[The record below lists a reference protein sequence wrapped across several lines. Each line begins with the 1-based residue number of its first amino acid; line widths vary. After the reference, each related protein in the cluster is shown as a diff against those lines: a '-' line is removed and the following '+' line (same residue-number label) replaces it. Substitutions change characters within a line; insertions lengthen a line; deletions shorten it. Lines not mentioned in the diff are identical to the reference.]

1 MFLVRALKRVDF
13 PTLGSPTIPI
23 ERLTGVSLRG
33 IVGAPCHDR
42 PMPAYVV
49 TLLIGL
55 IAGSAI
61 GYLLSALK
69 SKDSAG
75 NQALLDDYK
84 AQLDA
89 ERGKTESAIK
99 LNAELM
105 AVKESVAKLST
116 QSNEANRIRT
126 EAEAKLNTTILEMR
140 RASESI
146 FDETK
151 KIAGAL
157 SNSQTRGKF
166 GEAQLELLL
175 QGAGL
180 REGHEYTA
188 HRSTT
193 DSDSSGIP
201 DITVSMPG
209 GSLLFIDSKFPFE
222 RFLEAFGTE
231 DQSQRD
237 EYLQMHT
244 KDLLKHVEALAKRG
258 YHKSQGS
265 PDFVVLFVPFE
276 TLLSEALRLD
286 PMFLEKAFKVGVTI
300 ATPTSMMALLRTIG
314 YIFTRNKL
322 AENADEIQKVAS
334 TFLKNITLL
343 HTKIVAV
350 GKAISSTSK
359 AYEDLVPTAEKTV
372 LAPARRIHNLGV
384 TGDKDKLAIEYP
396 EAPGAVRDLKS
407 AELEAGD
414 DYIDVEEVDE
424 R

>member
-1 MFLVRALKRVDF
+1 M
-13 PTLGSPTIPI
+13 
-23 ERLTGVSLRG
+23 
-33 IVGAPCHDR
+33 
-42 PMPAYVV
+42 

-61 GYLLSALK
+61 GYLFRALK

-84 AQLDA
+84 AQLEA
-89 ERGKTESAIK
+89 ERTKTESAIK

-105 AVKESVAKLST
+105 AVKESVTKLTS

-188 HRSTT
+188 QRSTT

-237 EYLQMHT
+237 EYLQQHT
-244 KDLLKHVEALAKRG
+244 KDLMKHVEALAKRG

-350 GKAISSTSK
+350 GKAISQTSK

-414 DYIDVEEVDE
+414 DYIDAEEVDE

>member
-1 MFLVRALKRVDF
+1 V
-13 PTLGSPTIPI
+13 
-23 ERLTGVSLRG
+23 
-33 IVGAPCHDR
+33 
-42 PMPAYVV
+42 
-49 TLLIGL
+49 
-55 IAGSAI
+55 
-61 GYLLSALK
+61 SALK
-69 SKDSAG
+69 SKDSSG

-84 AQLDA
+84 AQLAA
-89 ERGKTESAIK
+89 ERAKTESAIT

-105 AVKESVAKLST
+105 AVKDSVSKLT
-116 QSNEANRIRT
+116 NQSNEANRIRT

-188 HRSTT
+188 QRSTT

-244 KDLLKHVEALAKRG
+244 KDLMKHVEALAKRG

-414 DYIDVEEVDE
+414 DYIDAEEVDE

>member
-1 MFLVRALKRVDF
+1 
-13 PTLGSPTIPI
+13 
-23 ERLTGVSLRG
+23 
-33 IVGAPCHDR
+33 
-42 PMPAYVV
+42 MPAYLV

-55 IAGSAI
+55 IAGAAI
-61 GYLLSALK
+61 GYLFSSLK
-69 SKDSAG
+69 TKDSAG

-84 AQLDA
+84 VQLNA
-89 ERGKTESAIK
+89 ERSKTESAIK

-105 AVKESVAKLST
+105 AVKDSVSKLTT

-188 HRSTT
+188 QRSTT
-193 DSDSSGIP
+193 DADSSGIP
-201 DITVSMPG
+201 DVTVNMPG
-209 GSLLFIDSKFPFE
+209 GSQLFIDSKFPFE
-222 RFLEAFGTE
+222 RFLEAFGTD
-231 DQSQRD
+231 DQTERD
-237 EYLQMHT
+237 QYLQQHT

-258 YHKSQGS
+258 YQKSQGS

-286 PMFLEKAFKVGVTI
+286 PMLLEKSFKVGVTI

-350 GKAISSTSK
+350 GKAISQTSK

-384 TGDKDKLAIEYP
+384 AGDNDKLAIAYP
-396 EAPGAVRDLKS
+396 DAPGAVRDLKN
-407 AELEAGD
+407 AELDGND
-414 DYIDVEEVDE
+414 DYIDAEEVDE
-424 R
+424 

>member
-1 MFLVRALKRVDF
+1 M
-13 PTLGSPTIPI
+13 
-23 ERLTGVSLRG
+23 
-33 IVGAPCHDR
+33 
-42 PMPAYVV
+42 

-55 IAGSAI
+55 FAGSAI

-84 AQLDA
+84 AQLEA
-89 ERGKTESAIK
+89 ERRKTESAIT
-99 LNAELM
+99 LNAELV
-105 AVKESVAKLST
+105 AVKDSVSKLTT

-188 HRSTT
+188 QRSTT

-209 GSLLFIDSKFPFE
+209 GSMLFIDSKFPFE

-237 EYLQMHT
+237 EYLQMHA
-244 KDLLKHVEALAKRG
+244 KDLMKHVEALAKRG

-286 PMFLEKAFKVGVTI
+286 PMFLEKAFKLGVTV

-414 DYIDVEEVDE
+414 DYIDAEEVDE

>member
-1 MFLVRALKRVDF
+1 M
-13 PTLGSPTIPI
+13 
-23 ERLTGVSLRG
+23 
-33 IVGAPCHDR
+33 
-42 PMPAYVV
+42 

-188 HRSTT
+188 QRSTT

-231 DQSQRD
+231 DQSLRD
-237 EYLQMHT
+237 EYLQQHT
-244 KDLLKHVEALAKRG
+244 KDLMKHVEALAKRG

-286 PMFLEKAFKVGVTI
+286 PMFLEKAFKVGVTV

-350 GKAISSTSK
+350 GKAISQTSK

-414 DYIDVEEVDE
+414 DYIDAEEVDE

>member
-1 MFLVRALKRVDF
+1 
-13 PTLGSPTIPI
+13 
-23 ERLTGVSLRG
+23 
-33 IVGAPCHDR
+33 
-42 PMPAYVV
+42 MPAYL
-49 TLLIGL
+49 TPLLIGVF
-55 IAGSAI
+55 AGITI

-69 SKDSAG
+69 FKNSSGD
-75 NQALLDDYK
+75 QALLKDYK

-89 ERGKTESAIK
+89 ERGKTEGAIK
-99 LNAELM
+99 LNAELVAM
-105 AVKESVAKLST
+105 KESVNKLAQ

-126 EAEAKLNTTILEMR
+126 EAEAKLNTTINEMR

-157 SNSQTRGKF
+157 SNTQTRGKF

-175 QGAGL
+175 EGAGL
-180 REGHEYTA
+180 RQGHEYTSQ
-188 HRSTT
+188 RSTT
-193 DSDSSGIP
+193 DSDSAGIP
-201 DITVSMPG
+201 DVTVNMPG
-209 GSLLFIDSKFPFE
+209 GSLLFIDSKFPFD
-222 RFLEAFGTE
+222 RFLDAFATQ
-231 DQSQRD
+231 DQNERD
-237 EYLQMHT
+237 EFLEQHS

-286 PMFLEKAFKVGVTI
+286 PMLLEKAFKVGVTI

-384 TGDKDKLAIEYP
+384 AGDKDKLAIAYP
-396 EAPGAVRDLKS
+396 EAPGAVRELKS
-407 AELEAGD
+407 AELESGD
-414 DYIDVEEVDE
+414 DYIDAEEVEDAE
-424 R
+424 KTKEVGQ

>member
-1 MFLVRALKRVDF
+1 
-13 PTLGSPTIPI
+13 
-23 ERLTGVSLRG
+23 
-33 IVGAPCHDR
+33 
-42 PMPAYVV
+42 V

-61 GYLLSALK
+61 GYLFSALK

-75 NQALLDDYK
+75 NQALLDNYK
-84 AQLDA
+84 IQLEA
-89 ERGKTESAIK
+89 ERSKTESAIK
-99 LNAELM
+99 LNAELI
-105 AVKESVAKLST
+105 AVKDSVTKLTT

-126 EAEAKLNTTILEMR
+126 EAEANLNTTILEMR

-146 FDETK
+146 FDETR

-157 SNSQTRGKF
+157 SNSQIRGKF

-188 HRSTT
+188 QRSTT
-193 DSDSSGIP
+193 DADSSGIP
-201 DITVSMPG
+201 DVTVNMPG
-209 GSLLFIDSKFPFE
+209 GSQLFIDSKFPFE
-222 RFLEAFGTE
+222 RFLEAFGTD
-231 DQSQRD
+231 DQAERD
-237 EYLQMHT
+237 QYLQQHT
-244 KDLLKHVEALAKRG
+244 RDLMKHVDALAKRG

-276 TLLSEALRLD
+276 TLLSEALRSD
-286 PMFLEKAFKVGVTI
+286 PQFLEKAFKVGVTV

-350 GKAISSTSK
+350 GNAISQTSR

-384 TGDKDKLAIEYP
+384 AGDKDKLAIEYP
-396 EAPGAVRDLKS
+396 EAPEDVRDLKN
-407 AELEAGD
+407 AELDAGD
-414 DYIDVEEVDE
+414 DYIDAEEVDE
-424 R
+424 K